1 MRRPADE
8 CPYPKPFPA
17 DFDDC
22 PAYQPREF
30 IPLDTMYQPL
40 EPVLTCRH
48 LETRALP
55 QRHRWYAACALG
67 NRDARSRWV
76 RQIGGARLERIRAIQ
91 RQLGAATAP
100 YTARL
105 WDLKGQQLRAFRD
118 GRDAGPATTEL
129 RGLAGEMTGELDRF
143 LRERSLAFA
152 EIGMPIEA
160 ARHLIHV
167 RSTASSTP
175 STRPRSVSRC
185 RMRCSSGSRSRC
197 AISSGPGLRTY
208 RSRTANSPRPCARAR
223 AAARE
228 TYPRSACPSCRQ
240 RGRRAGP
247 RHGAPG

>member
-152 EIGMPIEA
+152 EIDMPIEA

-167 RSTASSTP
+167 AIDRFIDTQYATEVSFEVPDEVLQRFPEPVRNFFRPGASDLP
-175 STRPRSVSRC
+175 V
-185 RMRCSSGSRSRC
+185 
-197 AISSGPGLRTY
+197 
-208 RSRTANSPRPCARAR
+208 ANR
-223 AAARE
+223 
-228 TYPRSACPSCRQ
+228 
-240 RGRRAGP
+240 
-247 RHGAPG
+247 

>member
-152 EIGMPIEA
+152 EIDMPIEA

-167 RSTASSTP
+167 AIDRFIDTQYATEVSFEVPDEVLQQFPEPVRNFFRPGASDLP
-175 STRPRSVSRC
+175 V
-185 RMRCSSGSRSRC
+185 
-197 AISSGPGLRTY
+197 
-208 RSRTANSPRPCARAR
+208 ANR
-223 AAARE
+223 
-228 TYPRSACPSCRQ
+228 
-240 RGRRAGP
+240 
-247 RHGAPG
+247 